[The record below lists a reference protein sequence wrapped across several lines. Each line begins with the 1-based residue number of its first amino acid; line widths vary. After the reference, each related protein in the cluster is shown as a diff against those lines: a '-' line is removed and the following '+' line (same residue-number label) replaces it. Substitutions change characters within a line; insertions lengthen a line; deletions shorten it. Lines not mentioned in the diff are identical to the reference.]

1 MKTINVYL
9 NRSSI
14 NNAISILKQTQLS
27 INPMIDEFLDKCF
40 NLFVSKANA
49 KLRATSIGSTI
60 VEGICSSWVIEKAV
74 VGKKHKA
81 TIKNIYR
88 DYRGQGG
95 KAVFI
100 EFGTGLEGKANPHP
114 NASRVGYQYDVKWRK
129 NPDKSITYGS
139 DGDDWWFNIRS
150 EADID
155 IEKEDIDS
163 YGYDT
168 SGNLMVNTT
177 GMEGQF
183 FVHNTLVE
191 MATSN
196 ELKTLWE
203 EIKKRYWGN

>member
-1 MKTINVYL
+1 MKTINIRL
-9 NRSSI
+9 NKDSI
-14 NNAISILKQTQLS
+14 ARAIKNLENKKKQINTMRNALL
-27 INPMIDEFLDKCF
+27 DECYK
-40 NLFVSKANA
+40 LFVSKANA
-49 KLRATSIGSTI
+49 RLRRTSIGTTI
-60 VEGICSSWVIEKAV
+60 VEGICNSWTIV
-74 VGKKHKA
+74 KHKNGSA
-81 TIKNIYR
+81 TISNTYR

-100 EFGTGLEGKANPHP
+100 EFGTGLEGKASPHP
-114 NASRVGYQYDVKWRK
+114 NASKVGYQYDIRLNHK
-129 NPDKSITYGS
+129 D
-139 DGDDWWFNIRS
+139 DDWWFKIRS

-168 SGNLMVNTT
+168 SGDLMVNTT

-203 EIKKRYWGN
+203 EIKQRYWGN

>member
-1 MKTINVYL
+1 MKTINIRL
-9 NRSSI
+9 NKDSI
-14 NNAISILKQTQLS
+14 ARAIKNLKNKKSQLNTMRNA
-27 INPMIDEFLDKCF
+27 FLNECF
-40 NLFVSKANA
+40 KLFVSKANA
-49 KLRATSIGSTI
+49 KLRGTSIGSTI
-60 VEGICSSWVIEKAV
+60 VEGICNSWTIV
-74 VGKKHKA
+74 KHKNGSA
-81 TIKNIYR
+81 TISNTYR

-100 EFGTGLEGKANPHP
+100 EFGTGLEGKASPHP
-114 NASRVGYQYDVKWRK
+114 NASKVGYQYDVKWRK